1 MWIRLAT
8 AFILAISALSA
19 QLYASR
25 VLADEI
31 PLQFTGR
38 LVAEFLDDGRK
49 VRLLENYTY
58 VDPSGAVW
66 KVPKG
71 TVVDGASI
79 PRPFWSAIGGPFEG
93 KYRNAS
99 VVHDFFCATRDRAW
113 KAVHRMFYDAMLE
126 SGVERSRAKVMYYAV
141 YYFGPRWETV
151 SVRTVSL
158 ACPAGAETAECV
170 AEIHEQPLTVDLP
183 APAINDSDL
192 EMAINRIIGEDLSVE
207 QIELLHP

>member
-8 AFILAISALSA
+8 AFILAVSALSP
-19 QLYASR
+19 QLRATAA
-25 VLADEI
+25 LADEV

-38 LVAEFLDDGRK
+38 LVAEFLDDGRR
-49 VRLLENYTY
+49 VRLLESYTY
-58 VDPSGAVW
+58 VDPSGVVW

-79 PRPFWSAIGGPFEG
+79 PRAFWTIIGGPFEG

-99 VVHDFFCATRDRAW
+99 VVHDFFCVTKDRAW
-113 KAVHRMFYDAMLE
+113 KSVHRMFYEAMLE
-126 SGVERSRAKVMYYAV
+126 SGVERPRAKVMYYAV

-170 AEIHEQPLTVDLP
+170 AEIHQEPLTVDLM
-183 APAINDSDL
+183 APAIEDNVL
-192 EMAINRIIGEDLSVE
+192 EADINRIIGEDLSIE
-207 QIELLHP
+207 QIESMHQ